1 MAAKRKQV
9 AKEVIQKPYRDHDHV
24 SKRGVYYWWSPE
36 WIRGTSGANDSF
48 GRIKAV
54 KEKNGEV
61 NLYMKSKDGNLTYI
75 QGSIQKEF
83 QQWHTDRQID
93 YMLLGEDP
101 DSIIEEQE

>member
-1 MAAKRKQV
+1 MAKRKSP
-9 AKEVIQKPYRDHDHV
+9 AKEVIQKPYRDQDHV
-24 SKRGVYYWWSPE
+24 SKRGVHYWWAPE
-36 WIRGTSGANDSF
+36 WIRGTSSSNDSF
-48 GRIKAV
+48 GRIKAI
-54 KEKNGEV
+54 KEKNGDV